1 MKCLSYKL
9 YFKLC
14 IRNWGTYQPKK
25 RIWGTFIINKKKIE
39 ELLLWKIKLRYFTN
53 KMAKNVRLLLCTY
66 NHDFECLEYDLFL
79 VKRIYET
86 KKVLL
91 LFFAFTTNLIWF
103 GGQFCYQVVS
113 SPFRSQLWKKTLSP
127 KIKLKPL

>member
-91 LFFAFTTNLIWF
+91 LFFAFTTNLI
-103 GGQFCYQVVS
+103 
-113 SPFRSQLWKKTLSP
+113 
-127 KIKLKPL
+127 